1 LITHGRH
8 LPVTLAALN
17 TQNNF
22 FSGNQ
27 LQKKWKFTVSKK
39 NLYNLLNQANIF
51 KKITNYLTKQF
62 FI

>member
-8 LPVTLAALN
+8 LSVTLAALN

-27 LQKKWKFTVSKK
+27 LQKK
-39 NLYNLLNQANIF
+39 IE
-51 KKITNYLTKQF
+51 IHG
-62 FI
+62 